1 MRLTLIAR
9 FAVFA
14 LFALSS
20 PAAAQRVELAGRVT
34 ASRTVLSQRRVG
46 EPRYIAISDL
56 FYQDRTGVIE
66 VLDLETRS
74 VIQVAVKRALLERR
88 FGHANDGVV
97 AVPQGEVV
105 MYRDGIAGVALSE
118 ATGGKSHRTWYIEV
132 NGSGKITRAA
142 GLATVGEG
150 EQLQVVGTDSV
161 GGAAWFALTKV
172 SARGRGVVLRRLDL
186 GSLEVRDA
194 QRVELT
200 TRAERGGRE
209 HAVDV
214 HAAAD
219 FSKFAIV
226 EYAEDGV
233 AMPPGKVIVVDPVTG
248 ATFGVPAPP
257 TVYGVAFSADD
268 RFAYLASAQRG
279 TISRIDLAAG
289 RIDKQVA
296 APRNVHHLIV
306 SPTGTRLLAF
316 ATSNTYAVYDLPD
329 LKARSDA
336 AHPAGLAPAMVQ
348 LHGEGIASLDGAF
361 FIVPDVEDRHRIP
374 RDRTYVVARIID

>member
-1 MRLTLIAR
+1 MRPTLL
-9 FAVFA
+9 A
-14 LFALSS
+14 LSILLALSS

-56 FYQDRTGVIE
+56 FYQDRTGFLE
-66 VLDLETRS
+66 VLDLETRT

-118 ATGGKSHRTWYIEV
+118 STGGRSHRTWYIEI
-132 NGSGKITRAA
+132 NGSGKIVRAA

-150 EQLQVVGTDSV
+150 EQLQIIGTDPV
-161 GGAAWFALTKV
+161 AGAAWFALTKDGG
-172 SARGRGVVLRRLDL
+172 RGRSVVLRRLDL
-186 GSLEVRDA
+186 GSLEVRDD
-194 QRVELT
+194 QRIALAS
-200 TRAERGGRE
+200 RAERGGRE
-209 HAVDV
+209 HAVEV
-214 HAAAD
+214 HASAD

-233 AMPPGKVIVVDPVTG
+233 AMAPAKIIIADPT
-248 ATFGVPAPP
+248 AQTSFAVPAPP
-257 TVYGVAFSADD
+257 TVYGVAFAADN
-268 RFAYLASAQRG
+268 RFLYVASAQRG
-279 TISRIDLAAG
+279 TISRVDLAAG
-289 RIDKQVA
+289 RIDKQVQ

-329 LKARSDA
+329 LKARNDA
-336 AHPAGLAPAMVQ
+336 PHPSGIAAAMVQ

-361 FIVPDVEDRHRIP
+361 FVVPDVEDRHRVP
-374 RDRTYVVARIID
+374 RERTYVIARIVD